1 MTREEWLETR
11 RGGIGG
17 SDISAIAG
25 MNPWRSPLAVYLDK
39 RGEIEDGPDNER
51 MYWGRQLEDVVAR
64 HFAEVNNVKIR
75 RVKRIL
81 RHRKYDF
88 FIANLDRTITR
99 PKAVLEIKTGG
110 LMQVDRWADGKLPA
124 EYELQVRW
132 YMMVTGIS
140 EAWAAALLGGQHY
153 REAYIARDHE
163 MEEYLIEIALDFWR
177 MVQEGTPPDPTHTDT
192 ELIKAMYP
200 RSKPITITLPDS
212 TDHGRLVIAKTHL
225 DIYKKEVAELENRIK
240 ASMGE
245 AEEALLPDGDEPVF
259 TWREHSRT
267 TIDTKRLREEKPDIY
282 EKYSRTTTL
291 RTFRTRS

>member
-99 PKAVLEIKTGG
+99 PKHVPAPGERGEMVGVYSVAHYKDGGYNFTYLTKHDIDRTRARSASAKSGRSPWDTDEEAMWKKTAIRALRSVL
-110 LMQVDRWADGKLPA
+110 P
-124 EYELQVRW
+124 LQVEQTLQ
-132 YMMVTGIS
+132 V
-140 EAWAAALLGGQHY
+140 EAEPGDMKPVDFD
-153 REAYIARDHE
+153 EA
-163 MEEYLIEIALDFWR
+163 
-177 MVQEGTPPDPTHTDT
+177 PTNFDT
-192 ELIKAMYP
+192 ETGEVFDAEIVEEEEP
-200 RSKPITITLPDS
+200 LPP
-212 TDHGRLVIAKTHL
+212 
-225 DIYKKEVAELENRIK
+225 
-240 ASMGE
+240 
-245 AEEALLPDGDEPVF
+245 EEMDDGQQ
-259 TWREHSRT
+259 
-267 TIDTKRLREEKPDIY
+267 
-282 EKYSRTTTL
+282 
-291 RTFRTRS
+291 